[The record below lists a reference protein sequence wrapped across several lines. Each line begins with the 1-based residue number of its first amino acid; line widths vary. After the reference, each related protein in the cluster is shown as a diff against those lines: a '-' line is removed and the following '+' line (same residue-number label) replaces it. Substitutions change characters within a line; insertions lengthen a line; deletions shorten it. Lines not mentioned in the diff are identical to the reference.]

1 MDISGQQCKISSWR
15 SSRFVMWVPPNH
27 LLNPIRLLFIL
38 LWGAV
43 SIFFWKKE
51 NKFTFHQVALRET
64 FELLDNP
71 ECDKL
76 GRQSWVVI
84 TIVVT
89 ELLICIKFGWAT
101 ITKPLPR
108 HIALWWV
115 LGAALLL
122 VYTVVKFYLLKPN
135 HVPQPEK
142 EHIRVGSPLGSS
154 TGMQRCL
161 WNTELANDQPFSWQ
175 GRQWGT
181 EIHQVWKEARGE
193 REINWREMRTE
204 RRRKTSETELS
215 QIMQSLFC
223 IQSDELNF
231 ALLVFL

>member
-1 MDISGQQCKISSWR
+1 M
-15 SSRFVMWVPPNH
+15 SR
-27 LLNPIRLLFIL
+27 
-38 LWGAV
+38 
-43 SIFFWKKE
+43 
-51 NKFTFHQVALRET
+51 QVALRET

-115 LGAALLL
+115 LGAGLLL

-142 EHIRVGSPLGSS
+142 EHIRVGSPLGSAA
-154 TGMQRCL
+154 GGEMQ
-161 WNTELANDQPFSWQ
+161 
-175 GRQWGT
+175 
-181 EIHQVWKEARGE
+181 I
-193 REINWREMRTE
+193 
-204 RRRKTSETELS
+204 
-215 QIMQSLFC
+215 
-223 IQSDELNF
+223 
-231 ALLVFL
+231 

>member
-1 MDISGQQCKISSWR
+1 MTLLKVCDVGPSKSPPEPNTPPFHPTLGSCKYLS
-15 SSRFVMWVPPNH
+15 
-27 LLNPIRLLFIL
+27 
-38 LWGAV
+38 
-43 SIFFWKKE
+43 FWKKE

-161 WNTELANDQPFSWQ
+161 
-175 GRQWGT
+175 
-181 EIHQVWKEARGE
+181 
-193 REINWREMRTE
+193 
-204 RRRKTSETELS
+204 
-215 QIMQSLFC
+215 
-223 IQSDELNF
+223 
-231 ALLVFL
+231 

>member
-1 MDISGQQCKISSWR
+1 LK
-15 SSRFVMWVPPNH
+15 FVLWVPPNH
-27 LLNPIRLLFIL
+27 ILNPFRLLFIL
-38 LWGAV
+38 LWGA
-43 SIFFWKKE
+43 
-51 NKFTFHQVALRET
+51 VALRET

-154 TGMQRCL
+154 TGTPVRHRDPPGVGVPGSGGDDG
-161 WNTELANDQPFSWQ
+161 EGDQAA
-175 GRQWGT
+175 
-181 EIHQVWKEARGE
+181 QVDRDHAAQVD
-193 REINWREMRTE
+193 REG
-204 RRRKTSETELS
+204 KK
-215 QIMQSLFC
+215 
-223 IQSDELNF
+223 DK
-231 ALLVFL
+231 

>member
-1 MDISGQQCKISSWR
+1 MTESWR
-15 SSRFVMWVPPNH
+15 LWVNPLGGLPLFVWWLASSSLSSTPSTWSEELMSNH
-27 LLNPIRLLFIL
+27 NEQTFSDDVNPDLCCGSHQTTSWIHSASSSSCSGERYVL
-38 LWGAV
+38 
-43 SIFFWKKE
+43 SY
-51 NKFTFHQVALRET
+51 TFCSWLSFNLVQVALRET

-89 ELLICIKFGWAT
+89 ELLICIKFGWGASPQLFDYFLAFIRWAT

-154 TGMQRCL
+154 TGAG
-161 WNTELANDQPFSWQ
+161 N
-175 GRQWGT
+175 
-181 EIHQVWKEARGE
+181 
-193 REINWREMRTE
+193 
-204 RRRKTSETELS
+204 
-215 QIMQSLFC
+215 
-223 IQSDELNF
+223 
-231 ALLVFL
+231 